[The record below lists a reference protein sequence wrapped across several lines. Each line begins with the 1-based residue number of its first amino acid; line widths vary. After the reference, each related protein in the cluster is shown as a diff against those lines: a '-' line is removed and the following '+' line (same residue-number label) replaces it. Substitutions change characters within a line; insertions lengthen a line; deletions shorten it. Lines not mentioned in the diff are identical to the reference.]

1 MWAWEVK
8 LASTNRWYCLFSFM
22 AFNAYICQSRIF
34 RKVSKESIE
43 LDLWSW
49 LMHSTDQNAEDTPTT
64 NVHTVGKLVATFTD
78 SKRTTK
84 QHRARTCYHNRLNC
98 LFVIT
103 IRLPPI
109 STGQQSKPLDWFQ
122 LIDWTQ
128 ETNYTAPLEIRG
140 DEIQRKQYLHLA
152 NSMRLPKLQRK
163 VNTSKMNE
171 WDKCPSFLL

>member
-1 MWAWEVK
+1 
-8 LASTNRWYCLFSFM
+8 
-22 AFNAYICQSRIF
+22 
-34 RKVSKESIE
+34 
-43 LDLWSW
+43 
-49 LMHSTDQNAEDTPTT
+49 MHSTDQNAEYTPTT

-84 QHRARTCYHNRLNC
+84 QHRARTCHHNRLNC

-109 STGQQSKPLDWFQ
+109 STGQQSKPLDRFQ

-152 NSMRLPKLQRK
+152 KLQRK
-163 VNTSKMNE
+163 VNTFQKWIDEINALQFCCKDFTSTTTTTTTNLFQYF
-171 WDKCPSFLL
+171 WLWANSLID